1 MPNMLKLPALFLA
14 VAALAACDSGKT
26 RAGSGAS
33 AAPAGGGTAPA
44 SRDWTEV
51 VVATPEGGFRMG
63 NPDARVR
70 IVEFASFTCGHC
82 RDFHLEAEAKLKPNY
97 VRTGQV
103 SYEYRP
109 FILNPWDAIAASI
122 ARCEGAERF
131 FVWTNELYRNQD
143 AWVQPI
149 TQVKPADIEAVGKLP
164 ADRQLIGAADAARFH
179 DFARPRGLPRAKF
192 EQCLAGTEPFDRL
205 AAQRDA
211 ATATYRISGT
221 PTFLLNGR
229 KLEGVT
235 TWAQLQ
241 PKIAD
246 AL

>member
-1 MPNMLKLPALFLA
+1 MPKMLKLPLLLLG
-14 VAALAACDSGKT
+14 VAALAACDSGTSTAAPGAAATK
-26 RAGSGAS
+26 AGSA
-33 AAPAGGGTAPA
+33 APA
-44 SRDWTEV
+44 SRDWTQV

-63 NPDARVR
+63 NPDAKVR

-82 RDFHLEAEAKLKPNY
+82 RDFHLEAEAKLKPSY
-97 VRTGQV
+97 VKTGQV

-109 FILNPWDAIAASI
+109 FILNPWDAIAANV
-122 ARCEGAERF
+122 AKCEGPDRF
-131 FVWTNELYRNQD
+131 FVWANELYRNQES
-143 AWVQPI
+143 WVKPI
-149 TQVKPADIEAVGKLP
+149 TEVKPADIEAVGKLP
-164 ADRQLIGAADAARFH
+164 ADRQLIGAADAAKFH
-179 DFARPRGLPRAKF
+179 DFARPRGLPRARF

-211 ATATYRISGT
+211 ATAAYQISGT
-221 PTFLLNGR
+221 PSFLLNGK
-229 KLEGVT
+229 KLDGVT

>member
-1 MPNMLKLPALFLA
+1 MPKMLKIPLLLLA
-14 VAALAACDSGKT
+14 VSALAACDSGT
-26 RAGSGAS
+26 STAASGA
-33 AAPAGGGTAPA
+33 AATKAGAGATA

-63 NPDARVR
+63 NPDAKVR
-70 IVEFASFTCGHC
+70 IVEFASFTCGVC
-82 RDFHLEAEAKLKPNY
+82 QQFHLEAEAKLKPTY

-122 ARCEGAERF
+122 AKCEGPERF
-131 FVWTNELYRNQD
+131 FVWANELYANHE
-143 AWVQPI
+143 AWVKPI
-149 TQVKPADIEAVGKLP
+149 TSVKPAEIEAVGKLP
-164 ADRQLIGAADAARFH
+164 ADRQLIGAADAAGFH
-179 DFARPRGLPRAKF
+179 DFVRPRGLPRAKF

-211 ATATYRISGT
+211 ATAAYQVSGT

-229 KLEGVT
+229 KLDGVSS
-235 TWAQLQ
+235 WAQLQ

>member
-1 MPNMLKLPALFLA
+1 MLNRLKLPALFLA
-14 VAALAACDSGKT
+14 VAALAACDSGT
-26 RAGSGAS
+26 STAASGAAATPTAA
-33 AAPAGGGTAPA
+33 AAPAT
-44 SRDWTEV
+44 RDWTTV

-63 NPDARVR
+63 NPDAKVR

-82 RDFHLEAEAKLKPNY
+82 RDFHLEAEAKLKPGY

-122 ARCEGAERF
+122 AKCEGADRF
-131 FVWTNELYRNQD
+131 FVWTNELYRNQE
-143 AWVQPI
+143 AWVKPI
-149 TQVKPADIEAVGKLP
+149 TQLKEADIQAVGRLP
-164 ADRQLIGAADAARFH
+164 ADRQLIGAADAAKFH
-179 DFARPRGLPRAKF
+179 DFVRPRGLPRARF
-192 EQCLAGTEPFDRL
+192 EQCLAGSEPFDRL

-211 ATATYRISGT
+211 ATAAYKVSGT

-241 PKIAD
+241 PRIAD